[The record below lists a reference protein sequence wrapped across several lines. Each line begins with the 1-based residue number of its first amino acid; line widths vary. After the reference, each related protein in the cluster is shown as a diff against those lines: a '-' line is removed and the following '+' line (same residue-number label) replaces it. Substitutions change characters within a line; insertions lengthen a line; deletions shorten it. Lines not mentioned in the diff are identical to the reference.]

1 MTTSKIIIIKDL
13 LDTKARKEKELQ
25 FYHEELKKLQDRMHW
40 LQMEIRLTSDII
52 DMIERE
58 KIIDIKEMIKNGHDW
73 IIIRIT
79 LLGEQLP

>member
-25 FYHEELKKLQDRMHW
+25 FYQEELKKLQDRMHW

-52 DMIERE
+52 DMIEKE
-58 KIIDIKEMIKNGHDW
+58 KIIDIKEMIKK
-73 IIIRIT
+73 
-79 LLGEQLP
+79 

>member
-25 FYHEELKKLQDRMHW
+25 FYQEELKKLQDRMHW

-52 DMIERE
+52 DMIEKE
-58 KIIDIKEMIKNGHDW
+58 KIIDIKEMIKNV
-73 IIIRIT
+73 
-79 LLGEQLP
+79 